1 MEWYYVLLIIFGGL
15 IFLMLTGLPIAFCFF
30 LTCTIGMYVY
40 FGGAVG
46 VEQLVVSMWESL
58 NSFLLLPIMLF
69 ILMGEV
75 MFHSGVAPVLIGV
88 IDKWLGRV
96 PGRLSLLAVAA
107 GTLFSALTGT
117 SLANVA
123 MLGSTLVPEMEKEG
137 YDRTM
142 SMGPILATGGLAQMI
157 PPSNFAVL
165 LGAIAEV
172 SVGKILMAIILPGI
186 LMAAIYTSYII
197 IRCTL
202 QPSLAPAREV
212 RHVPLPERLKDFV
225 FYVLPQGLVVFFV
238 IGVIFLGVATP
249 SEAAA
254 TGAAATI
261 VVAFFY
267 KRMSWE
273 VIKKSVTGTVAITS
287 MILIIIAGA
296 TAFGQILAFSHATAG
311 MSEMVLSL
319 KVRPII
325 IIIAMQIVILIMGA
339 FMDIVAIMMITVPI
353 FMPVVKALNFDP
365 VWFCVLVMMNLEVAI
380 ISPPFGMSLFV
391 LKGVCPKD
399 VTMMDIYRAA
409 TPFVLLIL
417 LSMAVVMVFPGI
429 ALFLPGLMR

>member
-1 MEWYYVLLIIFGGL
+1 MEWYYVLMIIFGSL
-15 IFLMLTGLPIAFCFF
+15 VFLMFTGLPIAFCFF
-30 LTCTIGMYVY
+30 PICAIGMYVY

-46 VEQLVVSMWESL
+46 LEQLVVSMFESL
-58 NSFLLLPIMLF
+58 NSFLLMPIMLF

-88 IDKWLGRV
+88 IDKWLGCV

-137 YDRTM
+137 YNRTM
-142 SMGPILATGGLAQMI
+142 SMGPVLATGGLAQMI

-186 LMAAIYTSYII
+186 LMAAIYASYII

-212 RHVPLPERLKDFV
+212 PRVPLSEKLKDFV
-225 FYVLPQGLVVFFV
+225 RYVLPQGLVVFFV

-267 KRMSWE
+267 NRMNW
-273 VIKKSVTGTVAITS
+273 
-287 MILIIIAGA
+287 
-296 TAFGQILAFSHATAG
+296 
-311 MSEMVLSL
+311 
-319 KVRPII
+319 
-325 IIIAMQIVILIMGA
+325 
-339 FMDIVAIMMITVPI
+339 
-353 FMPVVKALNFDP
+353 
-365 VWFCVLVMMNLEVAI
+365 
-380 ISPPFGMSLFV
+380 
-391 LKGVCPKD
+391 
-399 VTMMDIYRAA
+399 
-409 TPFVLLIL
+409 
-417 LSMAVVMVFPGI
+417 
-429 ALFLPGLMR
+429 